1 MRCVRRRIRGLGLVR
16 FAVGQYPPAA
26 TEPTA
31 AMLRPGGPLLHP
43 PLIERQRRRSR
54 SRRWST
60 LSRDLH
66 PRERERRE
74 LASGNGKMEGK
85 ETSALA
91 RSPNPGMPY
100 REDCWS
106 EGETS
111 TLLDAW
117 GDHFVE
123 LNRGNL
129 RQKHW
134 HEVADAVNSSRCAGR
149 RPPRTDVQCKNRIDT
164 LKKKYKAEKA
174 RIAVGAESQWQFF
187 SRLDDLIGSSP
198 PSAAAKKSSSSRPL
212 AVPFSSHR
220 KEPTAE
226 PRGKRSATA
235 GFPVDNPLFRRAAA
249 AAAAAAETNLEEEE
263 EEEEGSLSLSKSS
276 SGSRRGWKRGRGEE
290 GNGIRE
296 LARAITRFADIY
308 ERVEGT
314 KQGQMMEL
322 EKQRME
328 FAKALEFQTMQIIV
342 ESQLQLAKIK
352 RAKRSDTGK
361 RFVLLF

>member
-1 MRCVRRRIRGLGLVR
+1 
-16 FAVGQYPPAA
+16 
-26 TEPTA
+26 
-31 AMLRPGGPLLHP
+31 
-43 PLIERQRRRSR
+43 
-54 SRRWST
+54 
-60 LSRDLH
+60 
-66 PRERERRE
+66 
-74 LASGNGKMEGK
+74 MEGK
-85 ETSALA
+85 ETSAPA
-91 RSPNPGMPY
+91 RSPNPAMPY

-111 TLLDAW
+111 TLVDAW

-134 HEVADAVNSSRCAGR
+134 QEVADAVNSRRGAGR

-174 RIAVGAESQWQFF
+174 RIAAGAESQWQFF

-198 PSAAAKKSSSSRPL
+198 PSAAAKKSSASRPL
-212 AVPFSSHR
+212 AVPFSFYR
-220 KEPTAE
+220 KGPTAE
-226 PRGKRSATA
+226 PREKRSAVA

-249 AAAAAAETNLEEEE
+249 AAAAAAETNLEEEGS
-263 EEEEGSLSLSKSS
+263 GSLSRSS
-276 SGSRRGWKRGRGEE
+276 SRSRRGWKRGRGEE
-290 GNGIRE
+290 GNGIGE

-308 ERVEGT
+308 ERVEGA
-314 KQGQMMEL
+314 KQRQMMEL

-342 ESQLQLAKIK
+342 ESQLKLAKMK
-352 RAKRSDTGK
+352 RAKQAIRYW
-361 RFVLLF
+361 